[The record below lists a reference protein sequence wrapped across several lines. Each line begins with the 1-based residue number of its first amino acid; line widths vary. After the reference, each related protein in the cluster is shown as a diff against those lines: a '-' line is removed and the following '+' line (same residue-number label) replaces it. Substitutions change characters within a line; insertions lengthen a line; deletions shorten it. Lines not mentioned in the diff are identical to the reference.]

1 MSFYFCWQQYENI
14 IFCCGRYSFYLFL
27 PAQLLGKEYRLGI
40 IQQYRRGI
48 PGSVWIP
55 AAFTVTVEN
64 FKAAAPYDP
73 APLSVGRT
81 TNILR
86 TVQNF
91 TFLRDDFLYQPK

>member
-1 MSFYFCWQQYENI
+1 MEILYFVAGATAFIY
-14 IFCCGRYSFYLFL
+14 FRLYK
-27 PAQLLGKEYRLGI
+27 KEYRLGI

-48 PGSVWIP
+48 PGIYYFSCCTAWHYVWIP